1 VPQPRI
7 NVDID
12 LGLPDLPGMPSLPNV
27 PTPTRPGGLPAPGT
41 AARGA
46 PRPGG
51 GAQANDGSRA
61 TSGTGAVAKL
71 PLRPDPVGELRFTVK
86 LPNNTELGRF
96 RECTGLAAEIECK
109 DYNEGGVNDF
119 VHKLPTR
126 MKYPNL
132 VLKRGVTYEDAL
144 LKWLWSV
151 QRELVRGPVTIQL
164 KGPDLNTSGIRTWV
178 FSNAFPIKWTGPN
191 LNAGSNQVATETLE
205 IVHTGLNLSP

>member
-12 LGLPDLPGMPSLPNV
+12 LGLPGLPGIPGLPNV
-27 PTPTRPGGLPAPGT
+27 PTPTRPGGLPGPGA
-41 AARGA
+41 AARSPA
-46 PRPGG
+46 RPTS
-51 GAQANDGSRA
+51 NNGSRK

-71 PLRPDPVGELRFTVK
+71 PRRPDPVGELRFTVT
-86 LPNNTELGRF
+86 LPKGVELGRF
-96 RECTGLAAEIECK
+96 RECTGLAAEIEVK

-151 QRELVRGPVTIQL
+151 QQKVVRGDVTIKL
-164 KGPDLNTSGIRTWV
+164 MGPDLDQSGVRTWT
-178 FSNAFPIKWTGPN
+178 FRNAFPIKWTGPN
-191 LNAGSNQVATETLE
+191 LNAGSNQIATETLE
-205 IVHTGLNLSP
+205 IVHTGLDVSAV